1 MAKNE
6 FYLHAP
12 GRKTPYNAV
21 NQALI
26 KNPLSEFGMTIR
38 NPLPPVLATLLCIA
52 THTWAAPSAPIPAA
66 ATEARLVSVMADAKA
81 RETASQA
88 GRRAAFLCVHC
99 HGENGTSSLDH
110 VPNLAGQNPVYLLNQ
125 IDKFGDGRRK
135 DEFMSGLVKVLK
147 PEDRFNMA
155 VFYASQSIKAAPGK
169 DARLEQAGGKHFARA
184 CVGCHGAQARG
195 SKEVA
200 RLAGQ
205 QPGYVKA
212 ALNGYRQGS
221 GLRADP
227 RMTGVAKKLSDPE
240 IAALA
245 AYLSTLP

>member
-1 MAKNE
+1 MK
-6 FYLHAP
+6 
-12 GRKTPYNAV
+12 
-21 NQALI
+21 
-26 KNPLSEFGMTIR
+26 IR
-38 NPLPPVLATLLCIA
+38 HPLPPVLAVLLSIA
-52 THTWAAPSAPIPAA
+52 TQTWAAPAALRSAAD
-66 ATEARLVSVMADAKA
+66 TEARLTSVMADAKA
-81 RETASQA
+81 RDAASAA

-110 VPNLAGQNPVYLLNQ
+110 VPNLAGQNPTYLLNQ
-125 IDKFGDGRRK
+125 IEKFGDGRRM
-135 DEFMSGLVKVLK
+135 DEFRAGLVKVLK

-155 VFYASQSIKAAPGK
+155 VFYANQSVKAAPSK
-169 DARLEQAGGKHFARA
+169 DAQIEQSGGKHFVRA

-195 SKEVA
+195 TKEVA

-205 QPGYVKA
+205 QPGYIKN
-212 ALNGYRQGS
+212 ALNGYRQGA
-221 GLRADP
+221 GFRADP